1 MEDKDMIEFIAL
13 WCIVTAEEN
22 TDNCSWVIY
31 HDEIAEHF
39 KVSEEWLRESHTAIA
54 DAILAHSDI
63 VAELDHENAEGKNPD
78 DHYFGLDLRDGYC
91 NVDTDED

>member
-22 TDNCSWVIY
+22 TENCSWVIY
-31 HDEIAEHF
+31 HDEIAERF
-39 KVSEEWLRESHTAIA
+39 KVSDEWIRKNHTAIA

-63 VAELDHENAEGKNPD
+63 VAELDHENAKGKNPD
-78 DHYFGLDLRDGYC
+78 DHYFDLDLDGNYC
-91 NVDTDED
+91 DVDTDED